1 MRMQRF
7 SGLFTPVVMFF
18 LLLFSG
24 QQGYVVI
31 KNYKKVT
38 DQQSDTPELPAA
50 PQGQRGAFAL
60 FQPAVQP
67 RDMDKPLSPK
77 PLAAEVDGIIS
88 SDEAWLSFAMI
99 KTPAG
104 VQSYR
109 EGESL
114 VGFDDAWVEEI
125 NRDNVVVS
133 YQGGE
138 QVLALKRPDY
148 FKGDANTLPV
158 SRPKMDPGLDNL
170 HLNDVLVLKPYI
182 DNGHLEGYQIKP
194 RNASSFFKDV
204 GLQKD
209 DLVVK
214 VNSVDMTKEE
224 QAKNILASWSTLRE
238 AEVVVKRHAHLK
250 NIRVNVL
257 NN

>member
-7 SGLFTPVVMFF
+7 SGLFTPIVMF
-18 LLLFSG
+18 LLMLFSG
-24 QQGYVVI
+24 HQGYIVL
-31 KNYKKVT
+31 KNSKKVNDNLSAAAGST
-38 DQQSDTPELPAA
+38 TPAKEA
-50 PQGQRGAFAL
+50 GRTFRL
-60 FQPAVQP
+60 FQPAVEQKTP
-67 RDMDKPLSPK
+67 QLAVKMPLK
-77 PLAAEVDGIIS
+77 AEVEGIIS

-99 KTPAG
+99 KTPSG

-114 VGFDDAWVEEI
+114 IGFDDAWIEEI

-133 YQGGE
+133 YQGST
-138 QVLALKRPDY
+138 QALALKRPDY
-148 FKGDANTLPV
+148 FKGDASNNPAP
-158 SRPKMDPGLDNL
+158 RPTADAGMDNL

-182 DNGHLEGYQIKP
+182 DNGHLEGYQIIP
-194 RNASSFFKDV
+194 RNASRFFKDI
-204 GLQKD
+204 GLQNG

-224 QAKNILASWSTLRE
+224 QAKNILASWSKLRE
-238 AEVVVKRHAHLK
+238 AEVVVRRHTHLE